1 MQNEEAVLKAIESA
15 MVTIRRRQTR
25 RALARSSPYVD
36 PALFDVVDAVEAG
49 TTAPEP
55 RPDAPAAKTDPAR
68 TDADTPRTDAARTD
82 AARTDAARTD
92 AARTDAARTDAGTAQ
107 TNVGTSRTD
116 AAAAGTHA
124 ARTDAPRGRAVEA
137 DTHAAEARR
146 DAIDARADAIEARA
160 DAARGGETEAR
171 GSVTVT
177 DIAAALD
184 VAQPRASKLVAAA
197 VEAGLIRREA
207 DQRDGR
213 KALLALTVSG
223 RELCERVHEG
233 RRQRFAE
240 ATRNWDPA
248 ERATF
253 AQLLT
258 RFVDGLTETAAERH

>member
-1 MQNEEAVLKAIESA
+1 MQNEEAVLKAIEAA

-36 PALFDVVDAVEAG
+36 PALFDVVDAVE
-49 TTAPEP
+49 
-55 RPDAPAAKTDPAR
+55 
-68 TDADTPRTDAARTD
+68 
-82 AARTDAARTD
+82 
-92 AARTDAARTDAGTAQ
+92 
-107 TNVGTSRTD
+107 
-116 AAAAGTHA
+116 
-124 ARTDAPRGRAVEA
+124 
-137 DTHAAEARR
+137 
-146 DAIDARADAIEARA
+146 
-160 DAARGGETEAR
+160 GG
-171 GSVTVT
+171 GGVTVT
-177 DIAAALD
+177 DVAAALD

-223 RELCERVHEG
+223 RKLCERVHEG

-258 RFVDGLTETAAERH
+258 RFVDGLTETTAERH